1 MLPNQE
7 ARPPRRAQR
16 LAADLIERTSGGDR
30 REDHR
35 LDTEGG
41 LA

>member
-1 MLPNQE
+1 MLPNKE
-7 ARPPRRAQR
+7 ARPLRRAQR
-16 LAADLIERTSGGDR
+16 LAAELIERTSGADR
-30 REDHR
+30 REDRR

>member
-7 ARPPRRAQR
+7 ARSRRRAQR
-16 LAADLIERTSGGDR
+16 LAAELIQRTSGGDR
-30 REDHR
+30 REDRR